1 MQNYQDYSSST
12 IRAAIDSKLNVI
24 VPIGAVEAHSAH
36 LPLST
41 DNCIAQCY
49 IDALAAK
56 TDSLVL
62 PLLPFGQTWSLQYAP
77 GSIHIEEETMV
88 SLLVDVLLSL
98 DRQGVKMVT
107 LISTHIGN
115 ISAMKAA
122 ARKVYEKV
130 PLKVLYLTYPGLS
143 QAKTVFER
151 LSQHGQYLH
160 ADEIETSLMMHLRPD
175 LVHMEHIQPGLLQV
189 PAQTDYTPTR
199 WTEFTDHYVVGDA
212 ALSTPEKGHKALD
225 ILVEAAAA
233 IILKEKRALTHGE
246 KHV

>member
-1 MQNYQDYSSST
+1 MHHYQDYSSST
-12 IRAAIDSKLNVI
+12 IREALKTKQNVI

-41 DNCIAQCY
+41 DNCIALGY
-49 IDALAAK
+49 VEALAVK
-56 TDSLVL
+56 TDSLIL

-88 SLLVDVLLSL
+88 AVLVDVLLSL
-98 DRQGVKMVT
+98 HRQGAQMVT

-130 PLKVLYLTYPGLS
+130 PLKVLYLTYPGLN
-143 QAKTVFER
+143 QAKKVFER
-151 LSQHGQYLH
+151 LSTHGQYLH
-160 ADEIETSLMMHLRPD
+160 ADEIETSLMMHLCPD
-175 LVHMEHIQPGLLQV
+175 LVHMEHLQTGLLHV
-189 PAQTDYTPTR
+189 PSQTDYTPTR
-199 WTEFTDHYVVGDA
+199 WTEFTDHYIVGDA
-212 ALSTPEKGHKALD
+212 ALSTPEKGQQALA
-225 ILVEAAAA
+225 ILVEAAAT
-233 IILKEKRALTHGE
+233 IILDEKRALTHGE